1 MESVSKFLQR
11 SVCGQ
16 SKVSAEQQNILDEI
30 KEISR
35 LIMYNECWFQSES
48 DSNLID
54 ACIYQRAELNS
65 RYRYL
70 INEAKQCGLSCAVE
84 EGRRQ

>member
-1 MESVSKFLQR
+1 MESVSKFLQK
-11 SVCGQ
+11 SGCGQ
-16 SKVSAEQQNILDEI
+16 REVPAEQQKILDEI
-30 KEISR
+30 REISK

-54 ACIYQRAELNS
+54 ACIYQRAELDS

-70 INEAKQCGLSCAVE
+70 INEAKQCGISRPAE
-84 EGRRQ
+84 EGRRG

>member
-1 MESVSKFLQR
+1 MESVLKFFQR
-11 SVCGQ
+11 SDCGQ
-16 SKVSAEQQNILDEI
+16 SKTSAEKQKILDEI

-48 DSNLID
+48 DSDLID

-70 INEAKQCGLSCAVE
+70 INEAKQCGLSCSVE
-84 EGRRQ
+84 EGRR

>member
-1 MESVSKFLQR
+1 MSKTSVEKQ
-11 SVCGQ
+11 
-16 SKVSAEQQNILDEI
+16 KILDEI

-48 DSNLID
+48 NSDLID

-70 INEAKQCGLSCAVE
+70 INEAKQCGLNCPVE